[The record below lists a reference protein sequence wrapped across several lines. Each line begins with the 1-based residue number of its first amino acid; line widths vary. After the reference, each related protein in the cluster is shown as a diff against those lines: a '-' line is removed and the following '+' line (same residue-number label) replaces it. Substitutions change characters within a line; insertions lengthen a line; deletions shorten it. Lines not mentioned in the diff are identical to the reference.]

1 MWKLKTTPYLKLCCK
16 VGGTF
21 DFLAE
26 FVQAF
31 IFAGAKGDA
40 ERSVLTLFGVSLP
53 PSLAVYAFTYMSAVV
68 SPPPLVLSETPV
80 ILIGCLRRVVL
91 TLVRVSMSS
100 LLSSPCC
107 SFWYNLLTDSFTP
120 LWQPFWQISQ
130 LCAVVFVLVCN
141 AALRYCY

>member
-1 MWKLKTTPYLKLCCK
+1 MFVKQFCDDIVFRPYLKL
-16 VGGTF
+16 

-53 PSLAVYAFTYMSAVV
+53 ASLAVNAFTYMSAVV
-68 SPPPLVLSETPV
+68 SPPPLVLSKTPV

-91 TLVRVSMSS
+91 TLVRVIPSDKTS
-100 LLSSPCC
+100 
-107 SFWYNLLTDSFTP
+107 
-120 LWQPFWQISQ
+120 
-130 LCAVVFVLVCN
+130 
-141 AALRYCY
+141 